1 MFFKFYVSEMTTFY
15 DADLSDR
22 RIRSL
27 SREIA
32 EVLENPLSAA
42 YSDIRLDFSYSSGIR
57 GISQALT
64 DPRMDEFESVMVDL
78 SYSDASLGDLVALAK
93 DPKISRLTAKSLK
106 LENSQIGQIVASA
119 LTGRRT
125 RITIDCGYNHIDRI
139 GLITAYAGEKNVFV
153 TATEEAVPES
163 AIVVVVMGVQL
174 IFAPTEAS
182 EMSKYKHE
190 WTQLDESQ
198 IESLIRNETGFKW
211 TDLVD
216 TEKRV
221 VSPIPMEYISGTVVG
236 MIPDWMLK
244 TALKQAMSLED
255 DSDIPAI
262 KLAKFGSCVNGF
274 GTRKSDVDLVVVPE
288 DLEDLEWF
296 GELYRTAESQ
306 KRASQDFLYHL
317 QQLLPGEIG
326 SELVKH
332 ARIPVLKISKFPVSP
347 AITVAV
353 DISFFNPV
361 ALNNSLLLR
370 RFCCL
375 DRHVYLLGH
384 LVKLWAKTQNLV
396 SHEDNEFSYPS
407 SYAWILMCM
416 HFLQIRLGAVPSLIG
431 KSRRA
436 QEIWGCRSSF
446 YLPTEIADPFA
457 AMAEWQNSN
466 PLHAKLPRTSF
477 SLFSRFMEFLVF
489 DSESVVMDL
498 RQQAKTRDA
507 VITVIDPIETT
518 RAVTRNV
525 QPDSWRTVKN
535 IALSTLARI
544 NTISSPAEFY
554 AVLTEAVPVRP
565 VKRAHLLNGEVKVSV
580 KPVAAPKAVYVR
592 ERTRP
597 NPKKQPVHF
606 DPLPLPR
613 TGPRPVVEGRDF
625 FLDNVDDLM
634 NM

>member
-1 MFFKFYVSEMTTFY
+1 MTFF
-15 DADLSDR
+15 DADLSDKQ
-22 RIRSL
+22 IRSL
-27 SREIA
+27 SREITQ
-32 EVLENPLSAA
+32 VLENPLSAA
-42 YSDIRLDFSYSSGIR
+42 YSDIRLDLSYSSGID
-57 GISQALT
+57 GNSQALMG
-64 DPRMDEFESVMVDL
+64 PPMDNFDSILVDL

-93 DPKISRLTAKSLK
+93 YPKISHLTAKSLK
-106 LENSQIGQIVASA
+106 LGNFQIGQIVAAA
-119 LTGRRT
+119 LAGRRT

-139 GLITAYAGEKNVFV
+139 SLITAYAGQKKVFATV
-153 TATEEAVPES
+153 TEEEVPES

-174 IFAPTEAS
+174 VLSAPTEAS
-182 EMSKYKHE
+182 EMSKYKQE
-190 WTQLDESQ
+190 WTQLDETR
-198 IESLIRNETGFKW
+198 IELLIRNETGFKW

-221 VSPIPMEYISGTVVG
+221 VSPIPMEYISGTVVR

-244 TALKQAMSLED
+244 SALKQAMSLEN
-255 DSDIPAI
+255 DSDIPAV

-288 DLEDLEWF
+288 DMEDLEWF
-296 GELYRTAESQ
+296 GELYRIADTQ

-326 SELVKH
+326 SKLVKH

-353 DISFFNPV
+353 DISFFNPA

-375 DRHVYLLGH
+375 DRRGYLLGH

-396 SHEDNEFSYPS
+396 SQEDNEFSFPS

-416 HFLQIRLGAVPSLIG
+416 YYLQVRLGAVPSLIG
-431 KSRRA
+431 KTRRA
-436 QEIWGCRSSF
+436 QETWGCRSSF
-446 YLPTEIADPFA
+446 YLPTEISDPFA
-457 AMAEWQNSN
+457 TMAEWKLSN
-466 PLHAKLPRTSF
+466 PLDAKIPRTVF
-477 SLFSRFMEFLVF
+477 SLFSRFLEFLVA
-489 DSESVVMDL
+489 DSEEVVMDL
-498 RQQAKTRDA
+498 RRQAKTRDA

-518 RAVTRNV
+518 RVVTRNV

-535 IALSTLARI
+535 VALSTLERI
-544 NTISSPAEFY
+544 KTTSSPADFFSVIMEPI
-554 AVLTEAVPVRP
+554 PVRP
-565 VKRAHLLNGEVKVSV
+565 VKRPHLLNGEVEVSV

-597 NPKKQPVHF
+597 NPKKQSARF

-613 TGPRPVVEGRDF
+613 TGPRSVVEGRDSF
-625 FLDNVDDLM
+625 PDQGDDLM
-634 NM
+634 KCDFI